1 MSQGVNVW
9 GANVWGAFVLGANF
23 GGLMSGGRMSR
34 GRLSGHPLQILSSI
48 QPFLGNKNKF
58 FPYPANLAEKK
69 ILIIPLESREHQQ
82 KISFLSFQSEVTPG
96 GGEY

>member
-1 MSQGVNVW
+1 
-9 GANVWGAFVLGANF
+9 
-23 GGLMSGGRMSR
+23 MSR
-34 GRLSGHPLQILSSI
+34 GRLSRHPLQILSSI

-96 GGEY
+96 GGIFRTNL